1 MPDYCTTEDVLR
13 RATALMSA
21 ANSESAAEVVSA
33 AIKWAGLRVDARLG
47 QFTTTP
53 MVTHPDAVSG
63 IAADFAASFVLTE
76 TSPDLA
82 KILKERGDEDLDALC
97 RRFATNVAGVTPP
110 DAAQVIGYH
119 SRHGQTLAMEDAYKH
134 NPMFNGMRWYR

>member
-1 MPDYCTTEDVLR
+1 MADYCTTEDVQA
-13 RATALMSA
+13 RATALLTV
-21 ANSESAAEVVSA
+21 ANSATAADVVTA

-53 MVTHPDAVSG
+53 LDTVPDQIVG
-63 IAADFAASFVLTE
+63 IAADFAASFVLAE
-76 TSPDLA
+76 SSPDLA
-82 KILKERGDEDLDALC
+82 KMLKERGDEDLDALC
-97 RRFATNVAGVTPP
+97 RRYVTNVDGVTPP
-110 DAAQVIGYH
+110 DAAQVIGHH